1 MPIPSDFLGLKI
13 RWPQDYMKST
23 WPNSLASLSSALI
36 LKVFGWIP
44 AFLGRR
50 CDLIHLSQ
58 AYQSSHSAESAGGWV
73 IIFTSS
79 YPWALRAQ
87 SLAYSSSWITVQ
99 RTFNHVLNQL
109 NWKSFSEKLRG
120 ANFMSFI
127 KYSSMAILNGLSLNL
142 LYFQFFISLAMGNM
156 PDNLIKS
163 DNISYM
169 PGREL

>member
-1 MPIPSDFLGLKI
+1 MPIPFDFLRLKI
-13 RWPQDYMKST
+13 RQPQDYMKST
-23 WPNSLASLSSALI
+23 WPNSLASLSSALT

-44 AFLGRR
+44 AFLGR
-50 CDLIHLSQ
+50 CYDLIHLSQ
-58 AYQSSHSAESAGGWV
+58 AYRPSHSAESAGGWV

-109 NWKSFSEKLRG
+109 NWKGFSEKLLG

-142 LYFQFFISLAMGNM
+142 LCFQFFTSLGMGNM
-156 PDNLIKS
+156 PENLIKS
-163 DNISYM
+163 DNINCM